1 MNSERLFQ
9 DGEYLNEWYEVIEYS
24 DCRGAAQYYLV
35 TDHHDGIV
43 RMACVFDS
51 CFSADP
57 DEIPRQDGDVRDAF
71 YCDNEGSTHLVF
83 IDDNIDWFFSML
95 PSPNNQSIQGQVECG
110 VVFNTYSHDK
120 GGFKDVAGMQ
130 ELKDQ
135 LRREIMFTISN
146 PDLARRYRLKPLN
159 GMVLYGPPGCGK
171 SFLAEKFAQES
182 GLKFALIKGSD
193 LGNIYLHGSQ
203 SMIASLFKKAEQN
216 APCVVCLD
224 EIDSLIPNRKG
235 MSADQTMVRQEVNEF
250 LSQLNNCGSRGI
262 FVIASTN
269 SPETLDPAALRAG
282 RLEKQIYVPMPD
294 IASRQELLKYYLK
307 DRPVEEVNLEE
318 LARLTEGYVASDL
331 ELIVNQAALDAA
343 IAGTLITEEMLVDRI
358 QKTSRSVSEK
368 DARYYEELNRRIK
381 GEVQNNQAR
390 ASIGFTIPRY
400 QHEDVSTPLVAQA

>member
-1 MNSERLFQ
+1 MNSERIFQ
-9 DGEYLNEWYEVIEYS
+9 DGEYLKEYYEIMDYHKYH
-24 DCRGAAQYYLV
+24 GAAQYYLV
-35 TDHHDGIV
+35 HDHHDGVV

-51 CFSADP
+51 CFSADL
-57 DEIPRQDGDVRDAF
+57 DVIPHEDGDVKDAF
-71 YCDNEGSTHLVF
+71 FWDCESDTHLVL
-83 IDDNIDWFFSML
+83 IIDNIEWYLDT
-95 PSPNNQSIQGQVECG
+95 PSPTNRSIQGQVECG
-110 VVFNTYSHDK
+110 VVFNTYSRDK

-135 LRREIMFTISN
+135 LRREVMFTISN
-146 PDLARRYRLKPLN
+146 PDLARRYCLKPLN

-235 MSADQTMVRQEVNEF
+235 MSSDQTMVRQEVNEF

-318 LARLTEGYVASDL
+318 LVRLTEGYVASDL